1 MGNNKDRQVKI
12 DVPFLQDGTVMYVDS
27 RIGTSHFYIEDVWE
41 DLLERFRDIGYKF
54 LFLPDLYDCLAPSL
68 MNYMFP
74 GREGYLFVENM
85 YQHVQDLAGLDD
97 KTGFLYKLDG
107 KIFFRVIPE
116 SSEESIE
123 AEIDDLIGFLRQARG
138 FKKDAIRFRKA
149 WPGTPVWDFS
159 EGKCY
164 SEPGPP
170 PLEDIHPDLFEDD
183 DVSICHECTLP
194 FEEETAEEPDQRIQK
209 IIKAWE
215 KIEKEFGITIED
227 LDIILG
233 YRVKL
238 SRLNITTSGKIIL
251 SDWHGG
257 EEVKMDDL
265 TKALYFFYLR
275 HPEGVALKELQTYDK
290 EILDNYMAITGRDD
304 MGVIRSSID
313 RLLDPYGNNLNVSIS
328 RIKKAFRDV
337 VGDRIAKFYYV
348 DGHYAGPRKVAL
360 DRDLVIWDH

>member
-12 DVPFLQDGTVMYVDS
+12 DVPFLQEGTVMYVDS
-27 RIGTSHFYIEDVWE
+27 RIGTSHFYIEEVWE

-85 YQHVQDLAGLDD
+85 YQHVQDLARLDD

-116 SSEESIE
+116 SPEESIE

-138 FKKDAIRFRKA
+138 PKKDAIRFRKA
-149 WPGTPVWDFS
+149 WPGKPVWDFS
-159 EGKCY
+159 EGKNFAP
-164 SEPGPP
+164 PGPP
-170 PLEDIHPDLFEDD
+170 HPEYIHPDLSEEDD
-183 DVSICHECTLP
+183 EPICYECTLP
-194 FEEETAEEPDQRIQK
+194 FEGDVAEEPDLRIQQ

-215 KIEKEFGITIED
+215 KIEKAFGITIED

-251 SDWHGG
+251 SDWQGG
-257 EEVKMDDL
+257 KEVKMDDL

-313 RLLDPYGNNLNVSIS
+313 KLLDPYGNNLNVSIS